1 MFPMVRWFELITIT
15 ILWSSCKYFVMW
27 NFWKLS
33 TLVSH
38 VHSFLCYSCVEEKVD
53 ILILQKKK
61 KKKKPKFL
69 STIITKK
76 IYARC
81 LLCWYWEYLPCHLP
95 PSLVL
100 FIIALICNC
109 YTGIFNPP
117 LLPTKWVKVSMK
129 MVPSTLCMCHNCTQL
144 TPINLVK
151 YVHTDCEDVQRLNIW
166 CRCYLFSG
174 L

>member
-15 ILWSSCKYFVMW
+15 ILWSSCKYFCDV
-27 NFWKLS
+27 
-33 TLVSH
+33 
-38 VHSFLCYSCVEEKVD
+38 
-53 ILILQKKK
+53 
-61 KKKKPKFL
+61 KFL
-69 STIITKK
+69 KALNIGVSCAFILVLFLRRRESGHLDLAKIKKTKIPFYNYKKK

-129 MVPSTLCMCHNCTQL
+129 MVPSTSCMCHNCTQL
-144 TPINLVK
+144 TPINLVQ
-151 YVHTDCEDVQRLNIW
+151 YVHTDYEDIQRLNIW
-166 CRCYLFSG
+166 CRCYLFSD